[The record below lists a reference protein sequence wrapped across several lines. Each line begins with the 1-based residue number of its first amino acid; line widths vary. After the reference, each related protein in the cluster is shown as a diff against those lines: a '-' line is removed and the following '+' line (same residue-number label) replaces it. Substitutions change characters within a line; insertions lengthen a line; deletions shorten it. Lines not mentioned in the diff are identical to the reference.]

1 MLSKNIGVYSRN
13 NPVNTMKD
21 GAYAVNTH
29 ECKSIGTQQIDFYAN
44 GDIWHTLIALVLKK
58 FQKKLRDLS
67 ATIIS

>member
-1 MLSKNIGVYSRN
+1 
-13 NPVNTMKD
+13 MKD

-29 ECKSIGTQQIDFYAN
+29 EWKSIGTQQIDFYAN
-44 GDIWHTLIALVLKK
+44 GDIWHALIALVLKK

>member
-1 MLSKNIGVYSRN
+1 
-13 NPVNTMKD
+13 MKD
-21 GAYAVNTH
+21 GAYAVNTY
-29 ECKSIGTQQIDFYAN
+29 ECKSIGTQRIDFYAN